1 MTVDPACSLL
11 FLQPQEDINEETLQR
26 DRSYYTSNWN
36 NVAWVTNVLLADA
49 TQGAPSKYGDRVRTF
64 LRSWLTGDPVERTDS
79 ATKYGHTSPSTA
91 LENFTDADTGALYL
105 VIPACVPT
113 STYEND
119 CYDGVDNDCNGEHCH
134 TANWQSLVLGRQ
146 CLPYLCSI
154 SPLPLMLQH
163 SCRSS

>member
-1 MTVDPACSLL
+1 MAADPACSLL

-36 NVAWVTNVLLADA
+36 NVAWVTNLLLADA

-79 ATKYGHTSPSTA
+79 ATEYGHTSPSTT
-91 LENFTDADTGALYL
+91 LKNFTDADTGALYL

-119 CYDGVDNDCNGEHCH
+119 CYDGVDNDCNGKQLSH
-134 TANWQSLVLGRQ
+134 
-146 CLPYLCSI
+146 
-154 SPLPLMLQH
+154 
-163 SCRSS
+163 